1 MALGKTQAQGDVGDL
16 IWQTTGVCKRQRKSG
31 FLSCS
36 MRKLGLKTS
45 PSPSA
50 ASPVQHWMLSAGNS
64 PSSAVTCPVPQFVD
78 PSSAISLDSHS
89 GTPPRPAASGSAAS
103 LCVTYLHL
111 NSCTRSRR
119 HRSSF
124 SSRSR
129 SPNTHSSCFLRLQM
143 KFSNTG
149 SKFLRDAG
157 STYCCSSSHLVVST
171 LFCCSSSR
179 TWAGKRWESQDL
191 SCPGASALPKG
202 KNENQIRIAKGQ
214 VLLSQGVEWDQ
225 HLFGAKLVP
234 PSTRIS
240 G

>member
-1 MALGKTQAQGDVGDL
+1 MDGTGEDRGTGDGEDL
-16 IWQTTGVCKRQRKSG
+16 IWQTMGVCRRQRKSG

-36 MRKLGLKTS
+36 IRKLGLKTS

-50 ASPVQHWMLSAGNS
+50 ASPVQRWMPRAGSS
-64 PSSAVTCPVPQFVD
+64 PGTVVTCPVPQFVD
-78 PSSAISLDSHS
+78 PSSGICLDSHS
-89 GTPPRPAASGSAAS
+89 GTPPRPATPRSAAS

-111 NSCTRSRR
+111 NSWTRSRR

-129 SPNTHSSCFLRLQM
+129 SPSTHSSCFLRLQM

-149 SKFLRDAG
+149 SRFLRDAG

-191 SCPGASALPKG
+191 
-202 KNENQIRIAKGQ
+202 
-214 VLLSQGVEWDQ
+214 LSQGFCTSQRE
-225 HLFGAKLVP
+225 K
-234 PSTRIS
+234 
-240 G
+240 

>member
-1 MALGKTQAQGDVGDL
+1 MGKEWGGENWLRVFVCFVGMDGTGEITGTGGGGDL
-16 IWQTTGVCKRQRKSG
+16 IWQTTGVCRRQSG

-36 MRKLGLKTS
+36 VRKLGLKPP
-45 PSPSA
+45 PSP
-50 ASPVQHWMLSAGNS
+50 SPVQHWMPSAGNS
-64 PSSAVTCPVPQFVD
+64 PSIAVPCPVPQFVD

-89 GTPPRPAASGSAAS
+89 GTPPRPATSASAAS

-129 SPNTHSSCFLRLQM
+129 SPITHSSCFLRLQM

-149 SKFLRDAG
+149 SKFLLDAG

-179 TWAGKRWESQDL
+179 TWAGKRWESQ
-191 SCPGASALPKG
+191 A
-202 KNENQIRIAKGQ
+202 
-214 VLLSQGVEWDQ
+214 LLSQGFCSSQRE
-225 HLFGAKLVP
+225 K
-234 PSTRIS
+234 
-240 G
+240 